1 MFSIKEKY
9 KKKVVGFNGS
19 ATPLGERTD
28 LLELADIA
36 VRSQDPSL
44 LQLFKKLPTE
54 QSVKSERE
62 KEFFNETESNG
73 TTNPN
78 IE

>member
-9 KKKVVGFNGS
+9 KKTVVGFNGS

-44 LQLFKKLPTE
+44 LILFKKNPTE
-54 QSVKSERE
+54 ENVRTERE
-62 KEFFNETESNG
+62 KEFFKENQDGPTK
-73 TTNPN
+73 TN
-78 IE
+78 ID